1 MAETVKHT
9 PAPWHPG
16 HLGSD
21 SDCQCAN
28 IVDEGYAGGICTVHV
43 GNGKPVGDGGNDA
56 PPLEEAIAN
65 MHLIAAAPDLLQ
77 ALLPFA
83 KVYEKD
89 ISVDEDDADLFQV
102 MLSHNRAPKLTVGDF
117 RRAFQAVFE
126 AEGRS

>member
-1 MAETVKHT
+1 MAEIVGACVSQFHGDENSFEFLL
-9 PAPWHPG
+9 AYEDGREIG
-16 HLGSD
+16 HSVSRD
-21 SDCQCAN
+21 VARRIASEIMQA
-28 IVDEGYAGGICTVHV
+28 VDDAGAT
-43 GNGKPVGDGGNDA
+43 
-56 PPLEEAIAN
+56 
-65 MHLIAAAPDLLQ
+65 APDLLQ